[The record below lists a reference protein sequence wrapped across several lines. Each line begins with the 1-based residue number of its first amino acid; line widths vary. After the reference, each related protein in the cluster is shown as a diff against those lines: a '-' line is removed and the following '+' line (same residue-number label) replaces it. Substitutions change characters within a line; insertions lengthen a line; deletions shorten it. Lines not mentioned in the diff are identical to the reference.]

1 MSQEFGNNVLDL
13 VKKEG
18 FYPFEYMTD
27 LENFNEKLRS
37 KEKFYSSLTGKK
49 INDKKYD
56 NVPKV
61 WNKFEMET
69 MKDYH
74 DLYLKCDVSLL
85 ADVFEKCKNN
95 GLKNYGLCPSH
106 YLRAPGLSWDAML
119 KMTKTKLEPIIDPDM
134 YIFFEKGTGGG
145 VSYIS
150 NRYSKST
157 INIWSLITQKKNQ
170 KISCT

>member
-1 MSQEFGNNVLDL
+1 
-13 VKKEG
+13 
-18 FYPFEYMTD
+18 
-27 LENFNEKLRS
+27 
-37 KEKFYSSLTGKK
+37 
-49 INDKKYD
+49 
-56 NVPKV
+56 
-61 WNKFEMET
+61 MET

-85 ADVFEKCKNN
+85 ADVFEKCRNN

-119 KMTKTKLEPIIDPDM
+119 KMTKIKLEPIIDPDM

-150 NRYSKST
+150 SRYSKST